1 VSGYAS
7 LREVLDE
14 IAADPVQL
22 AECGCGCGRLLSL
35 ERLKRGG
42 KFSSDACRARY
53 HDARDPRLS
62 KASDAQLHEE
72 ILRRMGSE
80 RRAVR
85 GEPLE
90 RTARALTRNVRVLK
104 STWALVRAKT
114 PLGENLMQTLDKMVW
129 CWCHRKED
137 GNVR

>member
-1 VSGYAS
+1 VIS
-7 LREVLDE
+7 LAPTGNPYLDS
-14 IAADPVQL
+14 PQCL
-22 AECGCGCGRLLSL
+22 CGCGRSLSL
-35 ERLKRGG
+35 DRLKRGG

-72 ILRRMGSE
+72 ILRRMGTE
-80 RRAVR
+80 RRAAR

-114 PLGENLMQTLDKMVW
+114 PLGENLMQTLDKIVW
-129 CWCHRKED
+129 CWCSKKED

>member
-1 VSGYAS
+1 MSVAELSDYT
-7 LREVLDE
+7 LDRRC
-14 IAADPVQL
+14 L
-22 AECGCGCGRLLSL
+22 CGCDRVVVLARL
-35 ERLKRGG
+35 RRGG
-42 KFSSDACRARY
+42 KFVSDACRARY

-62 KASDAQLHEE
+62 KASDEQLHEE
-72 ILRRMGSE
+72 ILRRMGTE
-80 RRAVR
+80 RRAAR

-114 PLGENLMQTLDKMVW
+114 PLSENLMQALDKMVW
-129 CWCHRKED
+129 CWCHRRED